1 MSNERK
7 RILEMLTSGKINVDE
22 AERLLAAL
30 ESNSASQ
37 PNDSGVSGSEKK
49 KPRFLHIKV
58 EAGPNSS
65 GRHHE
70 NIDIKIPI
78 MLLKAGV
85 KLGSVMP
92 EKARGRFA
100 SYLSDKGLDTDL
112 KQLGSEDIDTLI
124 QALSES
130 SIDIDDDGE
139 KVRIF
144 CA

>member
-1 MSNERK
+1 MGDERK

-30 ESNSASQ
+30 ENNAASQ
-37 PNDSGVSGSEKK
+37 PDDSVVSGNEKK
-49 KPRFLHIKV
+49 KPKFLHVKV
-58 EAGPNSS
+58 EAGPNHR

-78 MLLKAGV
+78 ILLKAGV

-92 EKARGRFA
+92 EKARGKFA
-100 SYLSDKGLDTDL
+100 SHLSSKGLDADL
-112 KQLGSEDIDTLI
+112 MQLGSEDIDALI

-130 SIDIDDDGE
+130 SLDIDDGGE